1 MIRTRI
7 VEAYVNSIGQL
18 EERELGWCTLA
29 EVPVEKKRPGAG
41 EPAPSPLVIKVNG
54 ENVFVIGHSWDVVA
68 KTVDAAPGSHVF
80 EGATAA
86 TALPDAILVLIIQKI
101 PVAAK
106 SGLVRADA
114 SAMKEVERRV
124 PLGRAN

>member
-7 VEAYVNSIGQL
+7 VEAYANSIGKI

-41 EPAPSPLVIKVNG
+41 EPAVNPLVIKVNG
-54 ENVFVIGHSWDVVA
+54 ENVFVIGHSWDVVTKA
-68 KTVDAAPGSHVF
+68 VDSAPGTPTF
-80 EGATAA
+80 EGLTAA
-86 TALPDAILVLIIQKI
+86 TGLPDAILVLIVQKI
-101 PVAAK
+101 PVASK

-114 SAMKEVERRV
+114 TAMKEVERLV
-124 PLGRAN
+124 PLGKAN